1 MASRILSAR
10 ATRQKT
16 LRMGHYIKT
25 TLYSTTRKPV
35 RMFVVPMLIR
45 VWIVGV
51 LFSLV
56 SVPSSA
62 AGIDATINSAMQ
74 PIADAVAN
82 FIFFEVG
89 VFGTRLPL
97 IILWLIGASIFF
109 TCYFRFLN
117 LRGFKHAFE
126 LLRGDFTKPGQRGEL
141 THFQALATAV
151 SGTVGIGNISSVAI
165 VISIGGPGA
174 TFWLMVAGLLG
185 MSTKFAECVVG
196 VKYRKLNPDGSVSG
210 GPMYY
215 LEEGLKERNL
225 AWLGKPMGYF
235 YALSIVIGCMGI
247 GNMFQS
253 NQAFEQ
259 FVVVTGGET
268 GFFADK
274 GWLFGGVLASIVGV
288 VILGGITSIAKVT
301 SKLVPFMAGIY
312 IIGSLTVIFLNA
324 ERVPWAIGAIVPEAF
339 NPSAVGGGMLGVM
352 IMGFQRAVFSNEA
365 GIGSAAIAHS
375 AVKTQE
381 PVTEGFVG
389 LMEPFIDTVVICT
402 LTALVILT
410 TVYEPELAGAGMQG
424 IELTTRAF
432 GTTLTWSAIPL
443 AFIAI
448 LFAFS
453 TLLSWSYYGLK
464 GWTYIVGQSRKAENI
479 FKIIFCLFAALGCMV
494 QLDAVLEFSDA
505 LVFVIALPNIIGL
518 YILAPIIKKEL
529 NSYQERLR
537 NGEIQNLRK
546 DLSR

>member
-1 MASRILSAR
+1 M
-10 ATRQKT
+10 
-16 LRMGHYIKT
+16 
-25 TLYSTTRKPV
+25 
-35 RMFVVPMLIR
+35 
-45 VWIVGV
+45 
-51 LFSLV
+51 
-56 SVPSSA
+56 
-62 AGIDATINSAMQ
+62 
-74 PIADAVAN
+74 
-82 FIFFEVG
+82 
-89 VFGTRLPL
+89 
-97 IILWLIGASIFF
+97 
-109 TCYFRFLN
+109 
-117 LRGFKHAFE
+117 RGFKHAFE
-126 LLRGDFTKPGQRGEL
+126 LLRGDFTRPGQRGEL

-196 VKYRKLNPDGSVSG
+196 VKYRKLNSDGSVSG

-324 ERVPWAIGAIVPEAF
+324 ERVPWAIGAIVTEAF

-464 GWTYIVGQSRKAENI
+464 GWTYIVGESRKAENV